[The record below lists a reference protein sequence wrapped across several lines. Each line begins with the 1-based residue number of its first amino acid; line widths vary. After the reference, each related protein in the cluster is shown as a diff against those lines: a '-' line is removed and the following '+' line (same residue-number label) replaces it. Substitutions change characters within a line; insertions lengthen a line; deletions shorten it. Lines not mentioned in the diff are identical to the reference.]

1 MTVVT
6 GFFIALSPLGTISLI
21 FLFFILARLSEKLG
35 AVTKMAPYYRW
46 FWLGLGLMVIALIAQ
61 LLRIGVLLAKQASYL
76 WLDTPAFYLFSYH
89 LPMAIGITISLIVTW
104 RYWSWLLTE
113 RDR

>member
-1 MTVVT
+1 VT
-6 GFFIALSPLGTISLI
+6 GFFTALSPLGTASLI

-46 FWLGLGLMVIALIAQ
+46 FWVGLGFLAVALFAQ
-61 LLRIGVLLAKQASYL
+61 FLRIGVLLTTQASFL
-76 WLDTPAFYLFSYH
+76 WLDTPAFYLITYH
-89 LPMAIGITISLIVTW
+89 LPMAIGVTISLVVTW

-113 RDR
+113 RDG

>member
-1 MTVVT
+1 VT
-6 GFFIALSPLGTISLI
+6 GFLTVLSPLGTISLI
-21 FLFFILARLSEKLG
+21 FLFFILARLSQKFG

-46 FWLGLGLMVIALIAQ
+46 LWVGLGFLGIALIAQ
-61 LLRIGVLLAKQASYL
+61 FLRIGVLLAKQASTL
-76 WLDTPAFYLFSYH
+76 WLDTPAFYLITYH

-113 RDR
+113 RDG